1 MNVLGIMGTG
11 FGAIILGLIFAAI
24 GTLITAGVIVLI
36 VVTTVKRRRAA
47 AAKAAAQVTPAD
59 SEEK

>member
-11 FGAIILGLIFAAI
+11 FGAIILGLVFAAL
-24 GTLITAGVIVLI
+24 GTLITAGVVVLI

-47 AAKAAAQVTPAD
+47 AAKAAEQVAP
-59 SEEK
+59 ENNENK